1 VLEAVAGAVGALVYR
16 DPMARVSSILIY
28 PERDAPGQTLQTS
41 HVSSEGLDGDRR
53 KKSPV
58 HLVAV
63 DNYIDFHPRANL
75 VVDLPSAA
83 LNDLLGHRLRIGTVE
98 LEVTDLAGDC
108 PGVYAQV
115 PVPGDVSVGDEL
127 LVGLEP
133 E

>member
-1 VLEAVAGAVGALVYR
+1 
-16 DPMARVSSILIY
+16 
-28 PERDAPGQTLQTS
+28 
-41 HVSSEGLDGDRR
+41 
-53 KKSPV
+53 
-58 HLVAV
+58 
-63 DNYIDFHPRANL
+63 

-98 LEVTDLAGDC
+98 LDVTVLAGDC

-127 LVGLEP
+127 LVGFQP

>member
-1 VLEAVAGAVGALVYR
+1 
-16 DPMARVSSILIY
+16 MARVSSILIY
-28 PERDAPGQTLQTS
+28 PDRDQPGQTLSTS
-41 HVSSEGLDGDRR
+41 HVSTEGLDGDRR

-83 LNDLLGHRLRIGTVE
+83 VDDLLGHRLRIGTVE

>member
-1 VLEAVAGAVGALVYR
+1 
-16 DPMARVSSILIY
+16 MARVSSILIY
-28 PERDAPGQTLQTS
+28 PDRDQPGQTLSTS
-41 HVSSEGLDGDRR
+41 HVSTEGLDGDRR

>member
-1 VLEAVAGAVGALVYR
+1 
-16 DPMARVSSILIY
+16 MARVSSILIY
-28 PERDAPGQTLQTS
+28 PDRDQPGQTLSTS
-41 HVSSEGLDGDRR
+41 HVSTEGLDGDRR

-63 DNYIDFHPRANL
+63 DNYIDFHPRTNL
-75 VVDLPSAA
+75 LVDLPSAA

-127 LVGLEP
+127 LVGLQP